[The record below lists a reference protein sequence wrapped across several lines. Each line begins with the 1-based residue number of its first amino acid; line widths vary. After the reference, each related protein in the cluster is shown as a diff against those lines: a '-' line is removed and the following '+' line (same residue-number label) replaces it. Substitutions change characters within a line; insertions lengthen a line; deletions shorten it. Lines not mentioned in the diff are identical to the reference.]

1 VLTDL
6 IAPSGQFW
14 LWPYAVVLG
23 AAAVEGEVAYVAAAT
38 LVAMGRL
45 NAFGV
50 CAAGAV
56 GAAIG
61 DQIYFY
67 VCRGRLQGWL
77 ERYPAVQRKAAP
89 LVERVRQ
96 HDWLWVLLIRFAPG
110 LRIAIAVAC
119 AWADVSPRRFTAPNF
134 LSAVVWATALII
146 LVGWFGPTYL
156 APFGLDGWKGALAVG
171 AVIVGAFALLGIYE
185 RRKVEHATSRNPTLQ
200 GL

>member
-1 VLTDL
+1 MLTDL
-6 IAPSGQFW
+6 IPSAAEYG
-14 LWPYAVVLG
+14 LLPYAVVMI
-23 AAAVEGEVAYVAAAT
+23 AAAVEGEVAYIAAAT
-38 LVAMGRL
+38 LVAMGKL
-45 NAFGV
+45 NAVGV

-77 ERYPAVQRKAAP
+77 EKYPAIHRKAAP
-89 LVERVRQ
+89 LVERVRR

-119 AWADVSPRRFTAPNF
+119 ACADVSPRRFTLLNL
-134 LSAVVWATALII
+134 LSAVVWAIALVI

-156 APFGLDGWKGALAVG
+156 AQFGLDGWKGAVAMGLV
-171 AVIVGAFALLGIYE
+171 VIGLFAWLGRHE
-185 RRKVEHATSRNPTLQ
+185 RRVVERTAS
-200 GL
+200 